1 MTIDFENVPG
11 EPRRDEIAPA
21 PGTTVGGGETA
32 CSRNVA
38 AARPWGPWATVGW
51 TLLCLIVMFGGQI
64 GVFLVFI
71 GIRLAQNPNVNLSDA
86 ATNGNLL
93 ATATIGST
101 VPLVGLVGFLV
112 WIRGCRIRDYLA
124 LVWPTPRSVFMALV
138 GLVLVILASDLTSY
152 SIGRPLVPEV
162 MVGFYRTAWL
172 PLLLIAMTVVA
183 PLGEETL
190 FRGFLFKGIAASRA
204 GPITG
209 ILVSTLAFALV
220 HVQYDW
226 YGILLVAAMGL
237 YLGVVRYG
245 TGSLLL
251 TMLVHGIANAIST
264 AEMVIQEQW
273 LK

>member
-1 MTIDFENVPG
+1 MTSDIENVPG
-11 EPRRDEIAPA
+11 ELLPDEIEPA
-21 PGTTVGGGETA
+21 PDTTAGAGQRVSIRE
-32 CSRNVA
+32 VLP
-38 AARPWGPWATVGW
+38 ARPWGPWATVGW
-51 TLLCLIVMFGGQI
+51 TLLCLIVFFGGQFAVFLIFI
-64 GVFLVFI
+64 GV
-71 GIRLAQNPNVNLSDA
+71 RLAQNPNLKLSDA
-86 ATNGNLL
+86 AEDGNLL
-93 ATATIGST
+93 AIATLGGA
-101 VPLVGLVGFLV
+101 VPLVGLIGFLV

-124 LVWPTPRSVFMALV
+124 LVWPSPRSVVMALV
-138 GLVLVILASDLTSY
+138 GLLLVILASDLTSY

-190 FRGFLFKGIAASRA
+190 FRGFLYKGIAASRA
-204 GPITG
+204 GPISA
-209 ILVSTLAFALV
+209 ILVSSVAFALV

-226 YGILLVAAMGL
+226 YGMLWAAATGI

-245 TGSLLL
+245 SGSLLL

-264 AEMVIQEQW
+264 VEMAIQETW

>member
-11 EPRRDEIAPA
+11 EPRRDEIALRRA
-21 PGTTVGGGETA
+21 PRWVAGRRRALGM
-32 CSRNVA
+32 SRP
-38 AARPWGPWATVGW
+38 ARPWGPWATVGW

-152 SIGRPLVPEV
+152 SIGR
-162 MVGFYRTAWL
+162 TAG
-172 PLLLIAMTVVA
+172 T
-183 PLGEETL
+183 GGHG
-190 FRGFLFKGIAASRA
+190 RFLSNG
-204 GPITG
+204 
-209 ILVSTLAFALV
+209 
-220 HVQYDW
+220 
-226 YGILLVAAMGL
+226 VAATAVNRDDRG
-237 YLGVVRYG
+237 
-245 TGSLLL
+245 GSA
-251 TMLVHGIANAIST
+251 G
-264 AEMVIQEQW
+264 
-273 LK
+273 